1 MRDSIDAARTFIRR
15 AVSRVPNRRI
25 GGLECPVVDPSLT
38 PTPARRLLPA
48 RLAAAAV
55 AAATVLATAACQTA
69 DAGGD
74 EQQPQPGGNLLVSML
89 GWVNY
94 LDPQLVQQAL
104 ELNISHLVTRTLTGF
119 RPEPGAAGSELVPDL
134 ATDTGRP
141 SQNNTVW
148 EFTLKEG
155 VRWEDGEPVT
165 CQDVK
170 YGVER
175 RFSELPDRQSGA
187 AYPIQYLVDN
197 PAPEGAEV
205 EGRVYKG
212 PWVGGNNDG
221 KGLESIECV
230 DQRLIRF
237 HLSQPRGDFN
247 YTVSMPVFAPVRVGA
262 DDDRAAY
269 NVDPLATGPYL
280 VSQFRT
286 VPEDEAQNLLVL
298 ERNPFWDSAT
308 DQYRKAYPDRIE
320 VTQTTD
326 VAVTTNNLVN
336 DEGADRNRILLDW
349 DIAPTFLQQVMTD
362 PELSARVASG
372 PTGAVRYL
380 AINAARIPDQ
390 RCRQALAFAINKRKF
405 RSMFGGSLLGELA
418 TSMLPPNL
426 LAYQEFDHYGTR
438 EFPDGQPDR
447 AREILDTVAAEGTP
461 CFEDPLTFSYP
472 DDAQIRRLANTV
484 VESFQ
489 RIGVTVSTE
498 PMPTGSYFAELLGER
513 HGDFDLSW
521 VGWIPDWPNGS
532 AVIPPLFDGCDP
544 CTGTFNLSYLNDAQV
559 NDLIDTAFAE
569 EDLDRQ
575 YLLWGE
581 LDSRIQQ
588 LAATIPLLYNNGLR
602 MHGSNV
608 RGAFMHPQ
616 YAMPDLSAIG
626 LADPSLSAPP
636 SE

>member
-1 MRDSIDAARTFIRR
+1 MIDSFRLRR
-15 AVSRVPNRRI
+15 HLSWRRI
-25 GGLECPVVDPSLT
+25 RSPVPTRRPGGLECAVVNPSRT
-38 PTPARRLLPA
+38 RRPAVRV
-48 RLAAAAV
+48 AAAV
-55 AAATVLATAACQTA
+55 VLAVTLLVTAACRTA
-69 DAGGD
+69 DAGD
-74 EQQPQPGGNLLVSML
+74 DQQPQAGGTLRVSLL

-141 SQNNTVW
+141 SENNTVW

-187 AYPIQYLVDN
+187 AYPIQYLKDN
-197 PAPEGAEV
+197 EPAEGEEAAA
-205 EGRVYKG
+205 GRVYKG
-212 PWVGGNNDG
+212 PWVGGNNNG
-221 KGLESIECV
+221 QGLTSIECV

-237 HLSQPRGDFN
+237 HLNQPRGDFN
-247 YTVSMPVFAPVRVGA
+247 FTVSMPVFGPVRPGA

-269 NVDPLATGPYL
+269 NRKPLSNGPYL
-280 VSQFRT
+280 VSEFRT
-286 VPEDEAQNLLVL
+286 VPDAPTENLLVL
-298 ERNPFWDSAT
+298 ERNPHWNPAT
-308 DQYRKAYPDRIE
+308 DPHRPAYPDRIE

-326 VAVTTNNLVN
+326 VAVTTNDLVN
-336 DEGADRNRILLDW
+336 DQGEDRNRILLDW

-362 PELSARVASG
+362 PELSQRVAAG

-380 AINAARIPDQ
+380 AVNTARIPELQ
-390 RCRQALAFAINKRKF
+390 CRQALLFAINKRKF

-426 LAYQEFDHYGTR
+426 RAYQEFDHYGTR

-447 AREILDTVAAEGTP
+447 AREILDAAEADGIT
-461 CFEDPLTFSYP
+461 CFEEAITFTYP
-472 DDAQIRRLANTV
+472 DDAQIQRLANTV
-484 VESFQ
+484 VESYQ
-489 RIGVTVSTE
+489 RIGVQVETE
-498 PMPTGSYFAELLGER
+498 PMDAASYFAQLLGER
-513 HGDFDLSW
+513 HGEFDLSW

-532 AVIPPLFDGCDP
+532 AVIPPLFQGCDP
-544 CTGTFNLSYLNDAQV
+544 CAGTYNLSYLNDPQV
-559 NDLIDTAFAE
+559 NDLIEQAFAE
-569 EDLDRQ
+569 ADLDRQ

-588 LAATIPLLYNNGLR
+588 LAATIPLMYNNGLR

-626 LADPSLSAPP
+626 LADPSLSTGTAEP
-636 SE
+636 